1 MPVAGG
7 HLDAGVSEPMI
18 EVATSWVLAR
28 DLPARLFTGFSP
40 FFLWLHG
47 HLLPRDGVPAP
58 SQLTKV
64 QSALDGAA
72 DVVEQPGQLRGR
84 QASRRPQYGGDR
96 WRCR

>member
-40 FFLWLHG
+40 FFCG
-47 HLLPRDGVPAP
+47 YMGTSSRVAVCPPR
-58 SQLTKV
+58 
-64 QSALDGAA
+64 
-72 DVVEQPGQLRGR
+72 
-84 QASRRPQYGGDR
+84 AS
-96 WRCR
+96 